1 MKHFSTAASM
11 LGALLLAA
19 GWGSCAYAVELG
31 ESVEMHGY
39 GHLGFLKTDANR
51 YLKAGTEGTWQ
62 YRDLA
67 LLFTGKLNDRSKA
80 WVQLYGSEGKVRVD
94 WAFVDYQ
101 LAIGPTLQF
110 GQIKLPLGIYNETR
124 DVEFI
129 RPSSMRPFLYQDAAE
144 ISDEAYRGV
153 GLLHDH
159 DLGGGSMSWNVYAGR
174 IAEFEADHPHNHKG
188 LVGVRAVYRTPV
200 DGLSVM
206 VSAYD
211 SQIEMK
217 ESGEAGHKRV
227 TVLSLDHVRG
237 DLDLKA
243 EYGRKSAFGETA
255 ETWYGQAAYTFGEK
269 WTPYLRYDYVTTD
282 RANRANRADPSFYQ
296 RSTVLGLGYKFSAN
310 VGLRLETHINHG
322 YAMPVAAEEVEAGAG
337 ETDWNMTVF
346 SLNFIF

>member
-1 MKHFSTAASM
+1 M
-11 LGALLLAA
+11 LAALLLAA

-101 LAIGPTLQF
+101 LAAGPTLQF
-110 GQIKLPLGIYNETR
+110 GQIKLPLGIYNEIR

-159 DLGGGSMSWNVYAGR
+159 DLGGGSMSWNFYAGR
-174 IAEFEADHPHNHKG
+174 IAEFEEDHPHTHKG
-188 LVGVRAVYRTPV
+188 LVGARAVYRAPV
-200 DGLSVM
+200 EGLSVM
-206 VSAYD
+206 ASAYD
-211 SQIEMK
+211 SELAMK
-217 ESGEAGHKRV
+217 DTGERGHKRV
-227 TVLSLDHVRG
+227 AVLSLDHVRG

-243 EYGRKSAFGETA
+243 EYGRRTAFGESA
-255 ETWYGQAAYTFGEK
+255 ETWYGQAAYTFGDK
-269 WTPYLRYDYVTTD
+269 WTPYLRYDCVTTD
-282 RANRANRADPSFYQ
+282 SANRADPSFYQ
-296 RSTVLGLGYKFSAN
+296 RSAVLGLGYKFSAN

-322 YAMPVAAEEVEAGAG
+322 YAMPVASGEVEAGAG
-337 ETDWNMTVF
+337 ETDWSMTAF
-346 SLNFIF
+346 SLNFFF

>member
-11 LGALLLAA
+11 LGVLLLLAA

-31 ESVEMHGY
+31 ESAELHGY
-39 GHLGFLKTDANR
+39 GHLGFLKTDANH

-80 WVQLYGSEGKVRVD
+80 WVQFYGTEGKVRVD

-101 LAIGPTLQF
+101 LAIGPTLQV
-110 GQIKLPLGIYNETR
+110 GQIKLPIGIYNEIR

-144 ISDEAYRGV
+144 ITDEAYRGL
-153 GLLHDH
+153 GLLYDH
-159 DLGGGSMSWNVYAGR
+159 DLGGGSMSWNAYAGR
-174 IAEFEADHPHNHKG
+174 IVEFEEDHPHIHKA

-200 DGLSVM
+200 EGLSVM
-206 VSAYD
+206 ASASD
-211 SQIEMK
+211 SQLEMK
-217 ESGEAGHKRV
+217 ESGEPGHKRV
-227 TVLSLDHVRG
+227 AVLSLDHVRG

-243 EYGRKSAFGETA
+243 EYGRKTAYGETA

-282 RANRANRADPSFYQ
+282 RANRADPSFYQ
-296 RSTVLGLGYKFSAN
+296 RSTVLGIGYKFTAN

-322 YAMPVAAEEVEAGAG
+322 YAMPVSSGEVEADAG
-337 ETDWNMTVF
+337 ETDWNMTAF
-346 SLNFIF
+346 SLNFFF